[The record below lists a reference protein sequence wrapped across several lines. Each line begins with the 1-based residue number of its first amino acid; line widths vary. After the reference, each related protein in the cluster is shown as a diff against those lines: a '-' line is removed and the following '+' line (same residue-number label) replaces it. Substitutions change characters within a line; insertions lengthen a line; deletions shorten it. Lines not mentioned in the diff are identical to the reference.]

1 MSVSAADSPLLHSV
15 RQYLEQRGMEVLP
28 ASAPFTFLGRYPNN
42 PAVTQ
47 GACLIESLDR
57 FSPGQVEAIAA
68 AAGPVG
74 IDRILLFADGMFP
87 PEISQ
92 KAFQLCISLIDR
104 IELQTI
110 TSAPVKTNP
119 PPVSGGH
126 HVPMAAIPA
135 QPSPPPLPILSPVQP
150 SPSKPKAKRSLGGQ
164 VGMLIAA
171 IVIGRSSLAMF
182 SDQIKEAFGGVNV
195 PRLIKAE
202 AAAEPY
208 VLPVNENSPTFESS
222 RAEPSI
228 TYARE
233 LYRLDEITDPGL
245 KALADDFL
253 AKKSA
258 RIPKVYLDAH
268 KSAIDA
274 NLSRLEKHPGLALLI
289 AELHPN
295 RAVRIQIYEWLIPK
309 LKELGDVRLIY
320 LAASQKAAF
329 TKKPEDIAAGISSL
343 GALMNHPETTT
354 ERIEFH
360 FHDIISSHGRYLYDT
375 APREI
380 VEAVESCE
388 KVPLWFKKLLRARY
402 HLEAGWD
409 ARGTGYADTVSAAQW
424 KVFDRELALAK
435 MAFEEAWELHPH
447 PYCGAQLIS
456 ISKNHQNDR
465 ETRLWFEK
473 TLSVRADY
481 DLAYLNY
488 LDSLMPRWGGSN
500 EETKAFGKACLH
512 PALQDTDVP
521 LHLLTAHRNRSI
533 ESGNKTTYWRMLPED
548 EKLEILEM
556 IDNQLASRPHPA
568 SQRYYLSLKTAL
580 LYLFVRYEETATVL
594 GQVGNGLDSGAFSGL
609 PLTEDEI
616 IMTLVVNRIPVH
628 FVKKN
633 QKLLK

>member
-15 RQYLEQRGMEVLP
+15 RQYLEQRGMEIVP
-28 ASAPFTFLGRYPNN
+28 ASAPFAFLGRYPNN

-47 GACLIESLDR
+47 GAFVAESIDR
-57 FSPGQVEAIAA
+57 LSPDQMEAIATAASA
-68 AAGPVG
+68 AA
-74 IDRILLFADGMFP
+74 IDRILIFADGMFP
-87 PEISQ
+87 PEISR

-104 IELQTI
+104 SELQTVRPE
-110 TSAPVKTNP
+110 PVRPNP
-119 PPVSGGH
+119 PPASGGH
-126 HVPMAAIPA
+126 HVPMAAISA
-135 QPSPPPLPILSPVQP
+135 RPSPPPLPILTPVYP
-150 SPSKPKAKRSLGGQ
+150 SHPKPKAKRSLGGQ
-164 VGMLIAA
+164 VGILIAA
-171 IVIGRSSLAMF
+171 IIIGRSSLAMIA
-182 SDQIKEAFGGVNV
+182 DQIKENFGGN
-195 PRLIKAE
+195 LSSLTFK
-202 AAAEPY
+202 AAAKPY
-208 VLPVNENSPTFESS
+208 VLPVNESSPTFESS

-228 TYARE
+228 AYARE

-253 AKKSA
+253 AKEAA

-274 NLSRLEKHPGLALLI
+274 NWSRLEKHPGLALLI

-295 RAVRIQIYEWLIPK
+295 RAVRIQLYDWLIPK

-320 LAASQKAAF
+320 LAASQKAVL

-343 GALMNHPETTT
+343 GVLLNHPETTT

-360 FHDIISSHGRYLYDT
+360 FQDIISSHGRYLYDS

-388 KVPLWFKKLLRARY
+388 TVPLWFKKLLRARY

-409 ARGTGYADTVSAAQW
+409 ARGTGYADTVSAGQW

-435 MAFEEAWELHPH
+435 KAFEEAWELHPH
-447 PYCGAQLIS
+447 PYISAELIT
-456 ISKNHQNDR
+456 IAKNDQDDR

-481 DLAYLNY
+481 DLAYRNY
-488 LDSLMPRWGGSN
+488 LGSLMPRWGGSN

-512 PALQDTDVP
+512 PALQATDVP
-521 LHLLTAHRNRSI
+521 FHLLTAHINRSI
-533 ESGNKTTYWRMLPED
+533 ESGNKMTYWRMLPED

-556 IDNQLASRPHPA
+556 IDTQLASRPHPA

-580 LYLFVRYEETATVL
+580 LYLLVRYEETATVL
-594 GQVGNGLDSGAFSGL
+594 GQVGNDLDSGAFSGL

-616 IMTLVVNRIPVH
+616 ITTLVVNRIPVH
-628 FVKKN
+628 FVKEN
-633 QKLLK
+633 QKLSK